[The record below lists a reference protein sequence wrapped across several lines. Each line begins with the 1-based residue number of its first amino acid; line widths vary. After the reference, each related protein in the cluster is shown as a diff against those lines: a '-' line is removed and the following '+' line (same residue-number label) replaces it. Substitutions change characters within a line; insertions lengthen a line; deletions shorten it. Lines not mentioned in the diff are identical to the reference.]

1 MTQYSSGEYLMLRIQ
16 ITTGS
21 SLPIYRQVVDQIRGA
36 VATGK
41 LAIGDPLP
49 SVRAL
54 AGELVI
60 NPNTIAKAYSMLV
73 RDGVLESHQG
83 RGYFVARQRDIYTR
97 KERMRRLLDII
108 DPFLAEAL
116 SLGFDEA
123 QIADEIKKRMQKL
136 SVGRTE

>member
-1 MTQYSSGEYLMLRIQ
+1 MLRIQ

-41 LAIGDPLP
+41 LAVGDPLP
-49 SVRAL
+49 SVRGL

-83 RGYFVARQRDIYTR
+83 RGYFVAKQRAIYTR
-97 KERMRRLLDII
+97 KERMRRLWEII
-108 DPFLAEAL
+108 DPFLAEAV
-116 SLGFDEA
+116 SLGFDES
-123 QIADEIKKRMQKL
+123 QIVDEIQKRMQKL
-136 SVGRTE
+136 NVGPTE